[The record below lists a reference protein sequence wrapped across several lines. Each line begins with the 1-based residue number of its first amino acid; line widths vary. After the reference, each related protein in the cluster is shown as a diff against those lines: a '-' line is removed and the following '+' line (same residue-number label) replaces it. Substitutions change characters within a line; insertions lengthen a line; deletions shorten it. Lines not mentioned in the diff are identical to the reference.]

1 MRSPDGL
8 AGPQPP
14 DFRGELRDYQLAGLN
29 WLWLCSQL
37 GVGACLADDMG
48 LGKTIQVLAAL
59 LRHRQGIA
67 TEAPPSL
74 LVVPASLIGNWKAE
88 AARFA
93 PDLKLLVAH
102 PSETPQAEL
111 EKLAADPARQPA
123 RDRPRHHHLQH
134 GRRASN
140 GSRSPTGTG

>member
-1 MRSPDGL
+1 MTL
-8 AGPQPP
+8 
-14 DFRGELRDYQLAGLN
+14 RGYQLAGLN
-29 WLWLCSQL
+29 WLWLCSRL

-59 LRHRQGIA
+59 LRHTQGSA
-67 TEAPPSL
+67 ARPTPPSL

-93 PDLKLLVAH
+93 PSLKLLVAH

-111 EKLAADPARQPA
+111 EELAADPDAEPA

-134 GRRASN
+134 GVAARVAAEPRLGA
-140 GSRSPTGTG
+140 G